1 MLGTFWLLF
10 GSHPRMLGLAL
21 RLALVN
27 GMLVDV
33 TQTFKYAFMIGLWF
47 FTLVICHK
55 KGFPR
60 GIAVPSA
67 WRRKWQPTPVFLP
80 RESHGQRS
88 LVGYSPRVAKS
99 RTRLHFHFHFQ
110 PGPRVNTGGMNL
122 SPTHSQKQSH
132 LTKPSLEQP
141 YSS

>member
-1 MLGTFWLLF
+1 
-10 GSHPRMLGLAL
+10 MLGLAL

-60 GIAVPSA
+60 E
-67 WRRKWQPTPVFLP
+67 LL
-80 RESHGQRS
+80 S
-88 LVGYSPRVAKS
+88 L
-99 RTRLHFHFHFQ
+99 Q

-122 SPTHSQKQSH
+122 SLFSPLGGAGSGG
-132 LTKPSLEQP
+132 PEDD
-141 YSS
+141 